1 MEKKCLFKVTSD
13 SERGKCKKLTLKLIS
28 MQCFA
33 ALGLCFHPRTR
44 RHFEIHR
51 AEKGTEGKSPFFLCG
66 QNFSEEKKKM
76 LTHAFIYRT
85 AINSATWITLSLFTT
100 VIYLFIYWLVC
111 LLCLWVGG
119 GTDRTKH
126 INILWYSQFAL
137 SYTSLRKGQCM
148 APYHLAC
155 YSKPRLF
162 FLTSFFPA
170 PRQSLTFSH
179 VVLSARISP

>member
-1 MEKKCLFKVTSD
+1 
-13 SERGKCKKLTLKLIS
+13 
-28 MQCFA
+28 
-33 ALGLCFHPRTR
+33 
-44 RHFEIHR
+44 
-51 AEKGTEGKSPFFLCG
+51 
-66 QNFSEEKKKM
+66 M

-119 GTDRTKH
+119 GTDRTEH

-137 SYTSLRKGQCM
+137 SYTSLRRGQCM

-155 YSKPRLF
+155 YSKPCL
-162 FLTSFFPA
+162 FFPA

-179 VVLSARISP
+179 VVLSDRISPQSPVLMLSLEEPFPDTSPSVVMDGCVLPQTLDPVRARPTGDQLYDLPISS